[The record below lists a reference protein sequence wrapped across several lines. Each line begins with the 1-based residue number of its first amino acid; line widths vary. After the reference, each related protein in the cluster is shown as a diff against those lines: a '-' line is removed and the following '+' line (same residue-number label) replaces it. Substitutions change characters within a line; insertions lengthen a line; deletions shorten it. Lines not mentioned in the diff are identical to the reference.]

1 MTDQLTWFKSS
12 YSDDEGANCVEVAL
26 DWFKSSYSDSQGG
39 NCVEIAACPHT
50 IHIRDS
56 KLGEAGPTF
65 AVPATA
71 WAHFTAE
78 LRDAGSERLF

>member
-1 MTDQLTWFKSS
+1 MNAQLTWFKSS
-12 YSDDEGANCVEVAL
+12 YSDDEG
-26 DWFKSSYSDSQGG
+26 G
-39 NCVEIAACPHT
+39 NCVEIAPCPQT

-65 AVPATA
+65 TVPVTA

-78 LRDAGSERLF
+78 IRDAGPERLS

>member
-1 MTDQLTWFKSS
+1 MNAQLTWFKSS
-12 YSDDEGANCVEVAL
+12 YSD
-26 DWFKSSYSDSQGG
+26 SQGS
-39 NCVEIAACPHT
+39 NCVEIAPCPHT

-65 AVPATA
+65 TVPATA

-78 LRDAGSERLF
+78 IRDTEPERLS

>member
-1 MTDQLTWFKSS
+1 MSDRLTWFKST
-12 YSDDEGANCVEVAL
+12 YSDDE
-26 DWFKSSYSDSQGG
+26 GG
-39 NCVEIAACPHT
+39 NCVEIATHPHT

-71 WAHFTAE
+71 WAQFTAE

>member
-1 MTDQLTWFKSS
+1 MTEQLTWIKSS
-12 YSDDEGANCVEVAL
+12 YSDSQGSNCIEVAL
-26 DWFKSSYSDSQGG
+26 EWHKSSYSDSQGG
-39 NCVEIAACPHT
+39 NCLEVASRPHT

-56 KLGEAGPTF
+56 KLGESSPTF

-78 LRDAGSERLF
+78 LRDTGSERLF

>member
-1 MTDQLTWFKSS
+1 MSDQLAWFKSS
-12 YSDDEGANCVEVAL
+12 YSDD
-26 DWFKSSYSDSQGG
+26 QGG
-39 NCVEIAACPHT
+39 ACIEIATRRHT

-56 KLGEAGPTF
+56 KLGESGPTF

-78 LRDAGSERLF
+78 IRDAGSERLF

>member
-1 MTDQLTWFKSS
+1 MSNQLTWFKSS
-12 YSDDEGANCVEVAL
+12 YSDDEG
-26 DWFKSSYSDSQGG
+26 G
-39 NCVEIAACPHT
+39 NCLEIATCPHT

-71 WAHFTAE
+71 WAQFTAE
-78 LRDAGSERLF
+78 IRDAGSERLF